1 MGLIL
6 PPAMICVCQTNWLS
20 PEAASVAPLAAAS
33 RALRGGVGRD
43 PK

>member
-1 MGLIL
+1 MIL
-6 PPAMICVCQTNWLS
+6 QPAMTCVCFQTNWLS

-43 PK
+43 P